1 MPLARIRTTLTSIP
15 KELEEQLRASGY
27 DVEFVRPDEQREQ
40 PAELELTL
48 DSVEAGAAL
57 RLAAEGSGSVYVAA
71 GALQTARK
79 PTPDAGQREERQRAE
94 RAEVERLLAE
104 RRRAEEAGV
113 AQQQAAAQAERREA
127 QRREQERQE
136 QLRQENGASDLQA
149 AQLRRENELREQ
161 RRLVELRAAQ
171 QRKEQAQAEERK
183 RLAEEQAQLRA
194 EQERMRAELSRK
206 EEELREHERR
216 LRAEREQLER
226 EREIARKE
234 ALLANQQSR
243 AEKTEREDNEAL
255 PISAGAGARVELP
268 APLTSNVLRKPEV
281 HAPEPHRRLQ
291 LRRVERPVFEG
302 GSRRIRHREYRRAA
316 AVAGVLTLVIM
327 VLWIVLASRRPA
339 DPLTTPDLVR
349 SNTVE
354 QSSPFGAAKV
364 PAPAQGQP
372 QAGPQA
378 PAQGPGKA
386 AKPAAAKPNP
396 AKQPRR
402 TRTAT
407 ADDDD
412 EVVVRH
418 FGAKSTNAN
427 ESGGTTKDGV
437 KVFSDLD

>member
-1 MPLARIRTTLTSIP
+1 MPLARIRSTLTSIP
-15 KELEEQLRASGY
+15 KELEEELRGSGY
-27 DVEFVRPDEQREQ
+27 DLEFVRPDEQRER

-48 DSVEAGAAL
+48 DSVEPGAAL
-57 RLAAEGSGSVYVAA
+57 RLAAEGGGSVYVAA
-71 GALQTARK
+71 GALRAARK

-94 RAEVERLLAE
+94 RAEVERLLDE
-104 RRRAEEAGV
+104 RKRAEEAGV

-127 QRREQERQE
+127 QRREEERQE
-136 QLRQENGASDLQA
+136 QLRRDKEASDLRA

-161 RRLVELRAAQ
+161 RRLVELRAAEE
-171 QRKEQAQAEERK
+171 RKEQAQAEERK
-183 RLAEEQAQLRA
+183 RLAEEQAQLQA

-243 AEKTEREDNEAL
+243 AEKTEREDQEAL
-255 PISAGAGARVELP
+255 PIPAGAGPRELF
-268 APLTSNVLRKPEV
+268 APLTSNVPREPEV

-291 LRRVERPVFEG
+291 LRRVERPVFESG
-302 GSRRIRHREYRRAA
+302 TRRVRHREYRRAA

-378 PAQGPGKA
+378 PAQNSGKV

-402 TRTAT
+402 ARAAN

-418 FGAKSTNAN
+418 FGGKSTNAN
-427 ESGGTTKDGV
+427 ESSATTKDGV